1 MIIKLTLCGLV
12 MVLIAVLAI
21 SYYMN
26 EEGFKNI
33 TSKPATVDQLEEFA
47 LAVQSAISSL
57 GTKSSGKPADPITI
71 RINDLTRMESKVLL
85 TVKYVAKGLFPSS
98 QIPIQSDTINYNTSI
113 LTDVSVPLRPLDAA
127 SAADPSAPWSPDTP
141 STDRKGD
148 PKDPKSRKKRLPAGM
163 PQTGAA
169 PSDPFDFDDMM
180 TPINATISPQVNV
193 SDDAY
198 AAMLLK
204 QKSEILQDLQ
214 KIVRNEILAQRST
227 NPVARDKSRS
237 SDTHS
242 TEQGKEYSRK
252 NHKRDS
258 CTDDSECDHPNG
270 YKPNQCDEPSCEK
283 PDMREYIRKD
293 SIPCMNCNLDY

>member
-26 EEGFKNI
+26 QEAFIDVPDVE
-33 TSKPATVDQLEEFA
+33 AT
-47 LAVQSAISSL
+47 
-57 GTKSSGKPADPITI
+57 GKFLIE
-71 RINDLTRMESKVLL
+71 MEA
-85 TVKYVAKGLFPSS
+85 TDAKGDAKGDGKGAKGDSS
-98 QIPIQSDTINYNTSI
+98 D
-113 LTDVSVPLRPLDAA
+113 DKKR
-127 SAADPSAPWSPDTP
+127 
-141 STDRKGD
+141 RD
-148 PKDPKSRKKRLPAGM
+148 PKDPRRRKKGPPAGM
-163 PQTGAA
+163 PQTGVA
-169 PSDPFDFDDMM
+169 PSDPFDFDDTMA
-180 TPINATISPQVNV
+180 PINSTISPQVSV

-227 NPVARDKSRS
+227 NPVAPSGAS
-237 SDTHS
+237 SSATHS

-258 CTDDSECDHPNG
+258 CTDDSDCDHPNG
-270 YKPNQCDEPSCEK
+270 YKPNTCNECEK
-283 PDMREYIRKD
+283 PDMREYIKKD

>member
-1 MIIKLTLCGLV
+1 VCEACPYDRLAFGYSINFYDTKSVEMIIKLTLCGLV

-21 SYYMN
+21 SYYIN
-26 EEGFKNI
+26 QEAFIDVPDVE
-33 TSKPATVDQLEEFA
+33 ATGKFLIEME
-47 LAVQSAISSL
+47 AID
-57 GTKSSGKPADPITI
+57 G
-71 RINDLTRMESKVLL
+71 
-85 TVKYVAKGLFPSS
+85 
-98 QIPIQSDTINYNTSI
+98 
-113 LTDVSVPLRPLDAA
+113 
-127 SAADPSAPWSPDTP
+127 
-141 STDRKGD
+141 KGD
-148 PKDPKSRKKRLPAGM
+148 GKGDGKADGKDGKGDASDDKKRRDSKDPRRRKKGPPAGM
-163 PQTGAA
+163 PQTGVA

-180 TPINATISPQVNV
+180 TPINSTISPQVSV

-227 NPVARDKSRS
+227 NPVAPSGPKSS
-237 SDTHS
+237 TTHS

-258 CTDDSECDHPNG
+258 CTDDSDCDHPNG
-270 YKPNQCDEPSCEK
+270 YKPNTCDEPPCDHPNGYKPNKCDDCEK